1 MKVAALWLGR
11 IVSTLVIVFLA
22 FDTLIHLMAIKP
34 VLDAFIKLG
43 LSLDSARAI
52 GALELFCLVLY
63 VVPRTAVFGG
73 VLLTGY
79 LGGAVAIHLRAGSTL
94 FETVFPVVIGLLVWI
109 GLWLR
114 SSELRI
120 AFKKERK

>member
-1 MKVAALWLGR
+1 MKIAVMWIGR
-11 IVSTLVIVFLA
+11 IVSALVVLFLA

-43 LSLDSARAI
+43 LSLESARAI
-52 GALELFCLVLY
+52 GALELFCLALY
-63 VVPRTAVFGG
+63 VIPRTALFGG

-94 FETVFPVVIGLLVWI
+94 FETLFPVVVGLLVWV

-114 SSELRI
+114 STELRI
-120 AFKKERK
+120 AFKKE